1 MKKRN
6 ANKGFSL
13 VELIVVI
20 AIMAV
25 LIGLLAPQFVKYV
38 GESQD
43 SRDKANLEAVRRA
56 ANVIV
61 ADVKV
66 VKVAGQTFTV
76 NKDGVAGSNTAFAAA
91 LQKALGS
98 DALSAITKSYTVT
111 IQDAYAEPADPADPA
126 DPTGSALEAVVTETV
141 VTDTEE

>member
-6 ANKGFSL
+6 SNKGFSL

-61 ADVKV
+61 ADVKIA
-66 VKVAGQTFTV
+66 KADSETYSVASTGVTAD
-76 NKDGVAGSNTAFAAA
+76 DGTDEGFAAA
-91 LQKALGS
+91 LEASLGA
-98 DALSAITKSYTVT
+98 DALSAITKTYTVT
-111 IQDAYAEPADPADPA
+111 IQTNG
-126 DPTGSALEAVVTETV
+126 TGLEAVVSE
-141 VTDTEE
+141 